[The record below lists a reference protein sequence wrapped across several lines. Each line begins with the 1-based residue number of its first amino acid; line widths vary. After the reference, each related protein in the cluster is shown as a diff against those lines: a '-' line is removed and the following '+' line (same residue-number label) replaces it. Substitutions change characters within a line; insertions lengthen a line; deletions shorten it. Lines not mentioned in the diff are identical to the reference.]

1 MKISDR
7 LNKLEQ
13 RDIYT
18 LILFLLYNTQKIP
31 EYSSLSQLSYILDK
45 NSLFKLCEYFGGT
58 TIKIPTLD
66 ELEIL
71 IYALLLYDY
80 VDIEQK
86 DFNES
91 LHSINEASNKKY
103 KSKIL
108 DLYQKVKILIKDFN
122 FNI

>member
-1 MKISDR
+1 MKIKDR
-7 LNKLEQ
+7 LNNLEQ
-13 RDIYT
+13 KDIYT

-58 TIKIPTLD
+58 TIQIPTLD

-91 LHSINEASNKKY
+91 LNSINEASNKKY

-108 DLYQKVKILIKDFN
+108 DLYQKVKILMKDFN